1 MSFLLAALRSKK
13 AVLHQV
19 CSLYSALILC
29 YVYIYVVEQILN
41 IISTQT
47 KNVSFMNNVRDT
59 IFFSQLV
66 KLVSC
71 IGATLLS

>member
-19 CSLYSALILC
+19 GSLYSALILC

-47 KNVSFMNNVRDT
+47 KNVSFMNNVRDA
-59 IFFSQLV
+59 IFFHN
-66 KLVSC
+66 
-71 IGATLLS
+71 LLS